1 MAASYAVHMLRY
13 AATAPWIAATPGAC
27 EAVGDG
33 ADNVNEGD
41 GLGCAPPDLQ
51 AVTVH
56 AVTTTTMANETI
68 RTRRTCTSPIARH
81 RSSPTGAK
89 SDAATTICYA
99 HAARNP
105 GTRTLRVQ
113 SVCTANRPNVR
124 RQQRSVTG
132 LAGRWQGRHTDANRS
147 TLPDGLAG
155 TPYREGAARDD
166 TAGL

>member
-27 EAVGDG
+27 ETVGDG
-33 ADNVNEGD
+33 ADNVSEGD
-41 GLGCAPPDLQ
+41 GLGRAPPDLQ
-51 AVTVH
+51 AVVTVH

-68 RTRRTCTSPIARH
+68 CTRRTCTSPIARH

-105 GTRTLRVQ
+105 RTRTLRVQ
-113 SVCTANRPNVR
+113 TVCTANRPNVR

-132 LAGRWQGRHTDANRS
+132 LAA
-147 TLPDGLAG
+147 
-155 TPYREGAARDD
+155 
-166 TAGL
+166 

>member
-33 ADNVNEGD
+33 ADNVSEGD

-56 AVTTTTMANETI
+56 AGTTTTMANETI

-81 RSSPTGAK
+81 RSQSYRSAIGYRH
-89 SDAATTICYA
+89 DHLLRAA
-99 HAARNP
+99 
-105 GTRTLRVQ
+105 
-113 SVCTANRPNVR
+113 CT
-124 RQQRSVTG
+124 
-132 LAGRWQGRHTDANRS
+132 
-147 TLPDGLAG
+147 
-155 TPYREGAARDD
+155 
-166 TAGL
+166 